1 MSEFLK
7 IMGVILGG
15 LIAAVGLFTYDTNSE
30 FLYLLGLEDAAW
42 VIMVI
47 WAVSGIVTGTIIYAL
62 GMILET
68 VEEIKKGQQKEIPTQ
83 SAATESV

>member
-1 MSEFLK
+1 MSEFSK
-7 IMGVILGG
+7 ITGVILGA

-47 WAVSGIVTGTIIYAL
+47 WEVSRIIIGIIIYAL
-62 GMILET
+62 GKILET
-68 VEEIKKGQQKEIPTQ
+68 VEEINRAKKKMLLSRTP
-83 SAATESV
+83 

>member
-1 MSEFLK
+1 MSEFSK
-7 IMGVILGG
+7 ITGVILGA

-47 WAVSGIVTGTIIYAL
+47 WEVSRIIIGIIIYAL

-68 VEEIKKGQQKEIPTQ
+68 VEEINRAKKKMLLSRTP
-83 SAATESV
+83 

>member
-1 MSEFLK
+1 MSEFSK
-7 IMGVILGG
+7 ITGVILGA

-47 WAVSGIVTGTIIYAL
+47 WEVSRIIIGIIIYAL
-62 GMILET
+62 GKILET
-68 VEEIKKGQQKEIPTQ
+68 VEKINRAKKKMLLSRTP
-83 SAATESV
+83 